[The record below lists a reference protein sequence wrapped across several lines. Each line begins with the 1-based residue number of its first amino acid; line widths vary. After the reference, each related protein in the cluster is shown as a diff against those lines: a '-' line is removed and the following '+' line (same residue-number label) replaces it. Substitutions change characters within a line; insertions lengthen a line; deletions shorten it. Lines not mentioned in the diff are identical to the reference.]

1 MSKAS
6 ELYACL
12 YATEFPLQALL
23 RMRPELRSK
32 PCAVLAGDPPMQQV
46 CSLNARARA
55 LGITRGMT
63 RVELDTFP
71 AIAVLPRSIAEE
83 ETAREALL
91 ECTGTFSPRVEDQ
104 STANT
109 FLCVIDIA
117 GTETLLGA
125 PNTLGKKL
133 LQRIKSLG
141 IKASIAISSNFHAA
155 ISIARGIA
163 SVNQVNVTPS
173 GEESSALAPLPLSV
187 LDLSEAHAETFAS
200 WGIHTLG
207 MLAELPE
214 KALIARIGQEGKRL
228 RQLARGELPHLFRPL
243 EAAFSLI
250 ERMELDTPVEL
261 LDSLLFVIGMMLDQ
275 LILRAAARIF
285 ALASVAVTLSLEGG
299 ALHERTVRPAL
310 PTNFKQLWIKL
321 IHLDL
326 EAHPPQAAI
335 LSLTLAAEHG
345 VISKVQLGLFSP
357 QLPEAMRLDVTMAR
371 IRAIVGEDHVGHAK
385 LKDTHRQDS
394 FCLETFTVPSTP
406 PRSAKSQSQ
415 LISKQP
421 RGTTQRTSTRHI
433 RPAENVAVTL
443 RNKQPETFCFRG
455 TWYRVEHAY
464 GPWRASG
471 DWWNPTLWSNE
482 QWDLV
487 AQADKGKS
495 EGDLL
500 CCCLVH
506 DLSLTT
512 FGNPWTLVALYD

>member
-1 MSKAS
+1 
-6 ELYACL
+6 
-12 YATEFPLQALL
+12 
-23 RMRPELRSK
+23 
-32 PCAVLAGDPPMQQV
+32 V
-46 CSLNARARA
+46 
-55 LGITRGMT
+55 
-63 RVELDTFP
+63 
-71 AIAVLPRSIAEE
+71 
-83 ETAREALL
+83 
-91 ECTGTFSPRVEDQ
+91 
-104 STANT
+104 
-109 FLCVIDIA
+109 
-117 GTETLLGA
+117 
-125 PNTLGKKL
+125 
-133 LQRIKSLG
+133 
-141 IKASIAISSNFHAA
+141 
-155 ISIARGIA
+155 
-163 SVNQVNVTPS
+163 
-173 GEESSALAPLPLSV
+173 
-187 LDLSEAHAETFAS
+187 
-200 WGIHTLG
+200 
-207 MLAELPE
+207 
-214 KALIARIGQEGKRL
+214 
-228 RQLARGELPHLFRPL
+228 
-243 EAAFSLI
+243 
-250 ERMELDTPVEL
+250 
-261 LDSLLFVIGMMLDQ
+261 
-275 LILRAAARIF
+275 
-285 ALASVAVTLSLEGG
+285 
-299 ALHERTVRPAL
+299 
-310 PTNFKQLWIKL
+310 
-321 IHLDL
+321 
-326 EAHPPQAAI
+326 
-335 LSLTLAAEHG
+335 
-345 VISKVQLGLFSP
+345 
-357 QLPEAMRLDVTMAR
+357 RLDVTMAR